1 MEEMSLTNN
10 PGALF
15 FTLRP
20 PLAFTLPPMKKNYLT
35 YLYLALSIPGAIVPM
50 YFNFLTDWSFKEA
63 TPLQLIFAVPLL
75 SSLVYDLLIAGT
87 VGVIFMVA
95 EGRRLR
101 MAYWWLYP
109 ILTLMISLAFAL
121 PFFLFMREKHLEK
134 RTAAALVP
142 EGKM

>member
-1 MEEMSLTNN
+1 
-10 PGALF
+10 
-15 FTLRP
+15 
-20 PLAFTLPPMKKNYLT
+20 MKKNYLT
-35 YLYLALSIPGAIVPM
+35 YLYLALSIPGALVPM

-134 RTAAALVP
+134 TTAAAPAP
-142 EGKM
+142 EETT